1 MQIALRGRGR
11 QIGYKL
17 SEASKRA
24 ISESKKGQRHKESTK
39 VKISKTLQNYFR
51 SKNPLSDEII
61 FTYCRYND
69 EETCKW
75 VDSATEELNS
85 FRDILTQRILRNKLR
100 IEMCYGDNIE
110 ELFSHSITPELLLMY
125 KQERESKDAEKN
137 DNYEGELS

>member
-1 MQIALRGRGR
+1 MTINRGKGR
-11 QIGYKL
+11 PIGYKL

-51 SKNPLSDEII
+51 SKNPLSEEII
-61 FTYCRYND
+61 NTYCRIND
-69 EETCKW
+69 DDTCEW
-75 VDSATEELNS
+75 VFKATEELDS

-100 IEMCYGDNIE
+100 IEMCYGNNIE

-125 KQERESKDAEKN
+125 KQEKDSFIFEA
-137 DNYEGELS
+137 DNIYEGEIS